1 MRRTLPLLL
10 VLLSLAAP
18 LAAGSGNVWIHAA
31 YRQTFF
37 AGEIWDYIPP
47 TFRETKDKGGL
58 GMQLAVALEF
68 TPGTSLGISAE
79 YLQIQTANAIIGSFV
94 IPMTAQALPIL
105 VTYRQYSG
113 PLFIQVD
120 AGICFWNG
128 DKGGRDKTI
137 AVGGGYTWPLTK
149 WLNLDCSL
157 RGLFIFSDS
166 LLIPVILSAGVSA
179 RL

>member
-37 AGEIWDYIPP
+37 AGEIWDYIPQEN
-47 TFRETKDKGGL
+47 RESIDKGGL

-79 YLQIQTANAIIGSFV
+79 YLQLPDRQRPDREFSF
-94 IPMTAQALPIL
+94 IPVPQALPIL
-105 VTYRQYSG
+105 ITYRQYSG
-113 PLFIQVD
+113 RSSSRSMRVSASGTGQ
-120 AGICFWNG
+120 
-128 DKGGRDKTI
+128 GGRDKTI
-137 AVGGGYTWPLTK
+137 AWAGATPGRSPNGS
-149 WLNLDCSL
+149 NLDCSL